1 MGIEE
6 KLVGNFEKGRQGR
19 KPIAIVIHTMVGS
32 LEGTY
37 AWFRNPESKVSSHY
51 GVGLDGRCWRFVK
64 EEDTSWHAG
73 RVYTPTWKLYDG
85 TNPNYYTIGIE
96 NEDNGQP
103 DAERT
108 EAQYQTNAGLVVE
121 ICKRWNIPIDRE
133 HVIGHRE
140 IYAKK
145 TCPGALDVDRI
156 VSLAKKM
163 ANEITQPTLQWAI
176 NLESFF
182 LERQIPAERRESEV
196 RHWADANKIL
206 EGFISKWIQ
215 TLNLPSDAGLAQ
227 IEEHF
232 SRLMDT
238 EDKYVALKDAV
249 EGVVGH
255 FEKDEN
261 LIQSIKAVGK
271 DLNDCSVR
279 KRELEVENEMLK
291 KRRTLD
297 RFTNLE
303 LIVEIA
309 RRLFNQLK
317 RLKEVKLIK

>member
-1 MGIEE
+1 MRIEE
-6 KLVGNFEKGRQGR
+6 KLVGNFEKGRRGR

-37 AWFRNPESKVSSHY
+37 AWFKNPESKVSSHY
-51 GVGLDGRCWRFVK
+51 GIGLDGRCWQFVK
-64 EEDTSWHAG
+64 EEDTAWHAG
-73 RVYTPTWKLYDG
+73 RVYTPIWKLYDG

-103 DAERT
+103 EAERT
-108 EAQYQTNAGLVVE
+108 EAQYQTNASLVVE
-121 ICKRWNIPIDRE
+121 ICKRWDIPIDRE
-133 HVIGHRE
+133 HIVGHRE

-163 ANEITQPTLQWAI
+163 ANEISQPTLQWAV

-182 LERQIPAERRESEV
+182 LERQILPERREPEV
-196 RHWADANKIL
+196 RRWADESKIL
-206 EGFISKWIQ
+206 GGLISKWIQ

-249 EGVVGH
+249 ESVVGH
-255 FEKDEN
+255 FDDDKN
-261 LIQSIKAVGK
+261 LIQSIKVIGD
-271 DLNDCSVR
+271 DLKSCS
-279 KRELEVENEMLK
+279 KRRDELEVENEILR

-297 RFTNLE
+297 RFTSKE
-303 LIVEIA
+303 LVGEIFK
-309 RRLFNQLK
+309 RWFN
-317 RLKEVKLIK
+317 RLKVGDKNDSH